1 MDFCILTKEEFVMAN
16 PIGLNN
22 YSALFKSMGTA
33 GKNSSTSARN
43 SAADKNPVQQFGGE
57 NYSVELSTDGLNALA
72 KYQTEEKDSSTD
84 ISSMLVDE
92 TKLSSKAQDLL
103 GKLRDKYG
111 DYNFIVA
118 DDVKNPADFAAN
130 SERTYSVILSSE
142 EIEKMAED
150 EEYADKVMA
159 QVDKATGALEEL
171 AQTDL
176 GEGVNFASLAAEVD
190 AEGNTKLFASI
201 EQMSKDQQERF
212 EKLKEKRAEE
222 AKEAEAKETSETDET
237 DEAEET
243 EPEKETFSVKL
254 ANFEADSTES
264 LLEKIFAVDWDSIS
278 EQEFAI

>member
-1 MDFCILTKEEFVMAN
+1 MAN
-16 PIGLNN
+16 PIGLTN
-22 YSALFKSMGTA
+22 YSTLFKSVGTA
-33 GKNSSTSARN
+33 GKNSASAKN
-43 SAADKNPVQQFGGE
+43 SAAEKNPVAQFGGE
-57 NYSVELSTDGLNALA
+57 NYSVELSADGLNALA
-72 KYQTEEKDSSTD
+72 KYQTEEKNSSTD

-118 DDVKNPADFAAN
+118 NDVKDPSAFAAN

-150 EEYADKVMA
+150 AEYAEKIMG

-171 AQTDL
+171 AETDL

-190 AEGNTKLFASI
+190 ADGNMKLFAGI
-201 EQMSKDQQERF
+201 EKMSEEQQERF

-222 AKEAEAKETSETDET
+222 KKEAEAKETSET

-254 ANFEADSTES
+254 ANFEADSAES
-264 LLEKIFAVDWDSIS
+264 LLEKIFAIDWDKIS

>member
-1 MDFCILTKEEFVMAN
+1 MAN
-16 PIGLNN
+16 PIGLTN
-22 YSALFKSMGTA
+22 YSALFKSVGTA

-43 SAADKNPVQQFGGE
+43 SAADKNPVAQFGGE
-57 NYSVELSTDGLNALA
+57 NYSVELSADGLNALA
-72 KYQTEEKDSSTD
+72 KYQTEDKDASTD

-118 DDVKNPADFAAN
+118 NDVKDPSAFAAN
-130 SERTYSVILSSE
+130 SERSYSVILSEE

-150 EEYADKVMA
+150 EEYADKIMG

-171 AQTDL
+171 AETDL

-222 AKEAEAKETSETDET
+222 AKEAEAKATSETDET
-237 DEAEET
+237 ENAEET

-254 ANFEADSTES
+254 ANFEADSAES
-264 LLEKIFAVDWDSIS
+264 LLEKIFAVDWDKIS

>member
-33 GKNSSTSARN
+33 GKNSANSAK
-43 SAADKNPVQQFGGE
+43 SAADKNPVAQFGGE
-57 NYSVELSTDGLNALA
+57 NYSVELSADGLNALA

-150 EEYADKVMA
+150 EEYAAKVMA

-190 AEGNTKLFASI
+190 AEGHMKLFASI
-201 EQMSKDQQERF
+201 EQMSADQQERF

-222 AKEAEAKETSETDET
+222 KEKAEAKETSET

-254 ANFEADSTES
+254 ANFEADSAES
-264 LLEKIFAVDWDSIS
+264 LLEKIFAIDWDKIS

>member
-1 MDFCILTKEEFVMAN
+1 MAN
-16 PIGLNN
+16 TIGLN
-22 YSALFKSMGTA
+22 YSTLFKSVGTA
-33 GKNSSTSARN
+33 GKNSATSAK
-43 SAADKNPVQQFGGE
+43 SSSADKNPVSQFGGE
-57 NYSVELSTDGLNALA
+57 NYSVELSADGLNALS

-92 TKLSSKAQDLL
+92 TKLSAKAQDLL

-118 DDVKNPADFAAN
+118 NDVKDPSAFAAN

-150 EEYADKVMA
+150 EEYADKIMA
-159 QVDKATGALEEL
+159 NVDKATGALEEL
-171 AQTDL
+171 AETDL

-190 AEGNTKLFASI
+190 ADGNMKLFAGI
-201 EQMSKDQQERF
+201 EKMSEEQQERF

-222 AKEAEAKETSETDET
+222 AKEAEAKETSETDE
-237 DEAEET
+237 AEET
-243 EPEKETFSVKL
+243 EPEKETFAVKL
-254 ANFEADSTES
+254 ANFEADSAES
-264 LLEKIFAVDWDSIS
+264 LLEKIFAIDWDSIS